1 MAEEAD
7 ILELEK
13 QLTERERRFVAELE
27 LAGDGNGTQAAIRA
41 GYKPGK
47 ENRQAATAA
56 SRLLKNDKV
65 LAYRRARAKQRYAA
79 LGISPEYVAAEL
91 ISVYR
96 RCMQAE
102 PVMGTDPETCSPI
115 ALGKF
120 EFDARGA
127 LKALEL
133 IGDSMGMFKKG
144 VELDADG
151 GMAIEINV
159 VGASG

>member
-1 MAEEAD
+1 MADEVD
-7 ILELEK
+7 ILVLEK
-13 QLTERERRFVAELE
+13 QLTERERRFVVELE

-56 SRLLKNDKV
+56 SRLLRNDKV
-65 LAYRRARAKQRYAA
+65 LAYRRARAKQRYEA
-79 LGISPEYVAAEL
+79 LGVSPEYVAAEL

-102 PVMGTDPETCSPI
+102 PVMGTDPATCSPI
-115 ALGKF
+115 ARGEF
-120 EFDARGA
+120 VFDARGA

-133 IGDSMGMFKKG
+133 IGDSMGMLKKG
-144 VELDADG
+144 IELEPDGALQVEIRIVEAEG
-151 GMAIEINV
+151 
-159 VGASG
+159 

>member
-1 MAEEAD
+1 MADD

-13 QLTERERRFVAELE
+13 QLTERERRFVMELE

-56 SRLLKNDKV
+56 SRLLRNDKV
-65 LAYRRARAKQRYAA
+65 LAYRLARAKQRYAA

-102 PVMGTDPETCSPI
+102 PAMGKDPETCSPV
-115 ALGKF
+115 ALGTF
-120 EFDARGA
+120 EFDSRGA

-144 VELDADG
+144 VELDADN
-151 GMAIEINV
+151 AIKVEIEV
-159 VGASG
+159 VGAE